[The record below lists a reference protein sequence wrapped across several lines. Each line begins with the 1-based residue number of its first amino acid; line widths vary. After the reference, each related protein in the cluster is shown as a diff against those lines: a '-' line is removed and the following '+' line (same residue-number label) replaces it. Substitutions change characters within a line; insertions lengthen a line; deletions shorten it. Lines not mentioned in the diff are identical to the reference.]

1 MKYIAGIVT
10 LALIVIL
17 PAGSWYYLQ
26 SGYDFRL
33 ELLQQLEPKGE
44 LDISSLH
51 VEAGN
56 LVQEAIDNSTV
67 LVYNS
72 ALVDGKKIADIEDQ
86 FKNAMTF
93 KTLAIADSAQQVNT
107 VDLKLANGKS
117 SELLQMYKAVLIDT
131 SNQVRQWYKL
141 DSEAQYEEV
150 VEHLAVVLPRVPNKD
165 IIPK

>member
-33 ELLQQLEPKGE
+33 ELLKQLEPKGILDHSKVSEEVALE
-44 LDISSLH
+44 LSKQLDR
-51 VEAGN
+51 
-56 LVQEAIDNSTV
+56 STV
-67 LVYNS
+67 LLYNG
-72 ALVDGKKIADIEDQ
+72 ALVNSQRIADIEDQ

-93 KTLAIADSAQQVNT
+93 KTISISDSNQVSSIS
-107 VDLKLANGKS
+107 DMKLSQNQS
-117 SELLQMYKAVLIDT
+117 SQLLTQHKAVLIDT
-131 SNQVRQWYKL
+131 SGQIRQWYSL
-141 DSEAQYEEV
+141 DTDSQYEDV

-165 IIPK
+165 IIAK